1 MKYSFVSDNLIS
13 MSESLS
19 AFSSQLKSQGVREDA
34 IFFSRLAGCE
44 LMTNALRHGGAE
56 AAFEGE
62 ILADRIRITVT
73 SADGSFAISATLP
86 DLLSESGRGLYIVK
100 SVCIGEIERNG
111 KALTVYIKK

>member
-1 MKYSFVSDNLIS
+1 
-13 MSESLS
+13 MSESL
-19 AFSSQLKSQGVREDA
+19 ADFSRRLKGLGIREDA

-44 LMTNALRHGGAE
+44 LMTNAIRHGGAE
-56 AAFEGE
+56 AEFEGE

-73 SADGSFAISATLP
+73 SADGSFALSATLP

-100 SVCIGEIERNG
+100 SVCIGEIERDG